1 MSKLL
6 KEKWDKLAFS
16 KGNKSLNES
25 EDIYPR
31 PQHPMIAAGQA
42 QALEQAELEDALF
55 ECLCDWLVRSPN
67 PSRAGG
73 DTFEDFVEEI
83 AKRLNLDRA
92 SLVDQ
97 LEDAMFR

>member
-42 QALEQAELEDALF
+42 QALEQAELEDALIACF
-55 ECLCDWLVRSPN
+55 CDWSSDGATAAMSFNEFMLEVAEKLGVSPQ
-67 PSRAGG
+67 
-73 DTFEDFVEEI
+73 
-83 AKRLNLDRA
+83 
-92 SLVDQ
+92 SLAQ
-97 LEDAMFR
+97 SCERIRTGEM

>member
-1 MSKLL
+1 MKLSKRQL
-6 KEKWDKLAFS
+6 KRIIRKTIT
-16 KGNKSLNES
+16 ES
-25 EDIYPR
+25 GDIYPR

-55 ECLCDWLVRSPN
+55 ECLCDWLVRSPT

-73 DTFEDFVEEI
+73 DTFEDFVEAI
-83 AKRLNLDRA
+83 AKHLKTDRA

-97 LEDAMFR
+97 LEDIMFR